1 MGTRTNITERQ
12 RRLGHELKKLRE
24 RSGLSAGEAA
34 DRIGMG
40 RGQLSHI
47 EAGRTSILS
56 DRLRD
61 LCLTLGCE
69 CVPYIDALVAMS
81 EATGKGWWSTHK
93 DNIGSAAANLAE
105 LETGAMELRSHETL
119 FIPGLLQTEAYIR
132 TIFSNPKLN
141 VRDIEEATAFRLE
154 RQAIL
159 TAENAPTFH
168 AVIHEA
174 ALHMRFGGPAVL
186 REQLLHLIDIARLPN
201 VTVQVFPFGA
211 DLDAALSGS
220 FLHAITPVRELSTI
234 VLDHPAGP
242 LYLSD
247 DEHLALYDTMF
258 ERLTEGALAPIT
270 VRASR
275 DDLAHKDSLALIQ
288 HLLYTL

>member
-1 MGTRTNITERQ
+1 LGMRITISERQ

-24 RSGLSAGEAA
+24 QAGLSAGEAA

-56 DRLRD
+56 DRLRH
-61 LCLTLGCE
+61 LCQVTGCE
-69 CVPYIDALVAMS
+69 SVPYIDALVAMS
-81 EATGKGWWSTHK
+81 EATGKGWWSGYK
-93 DNIGSAAANLAE
+93 GNIGSAAMNLAE
-105 LETGAMELRSHETL
+105 LEAGAATLHSHEAL

-141 VRDIEEATAFRLE
+141 VRDIDEATAFRLE

-159 TAENAPTFH
+159 TAEDAPAFH

-174 ALHMRFGGPAVL
+174 ALRMRFGGPAVL
-186 REQLLHLIDIARLPN
+186 REQLLHLIEVAQLPN
-201 VTVQVFPFGA
+201 VTIQIFPFGA
-211 DLDAALSGS
+211 DLDAALSGT
-220 FLHAITPVRELSTI
+220 FLHTITRVRELSTI

-247 DEHLALYDTMF
+247 DEHLAMYDTMF
-258 ERLTEGALAPIT
+258 DQLAESALAPIG
-270 VRASR
+270 VRASPEE
-275 DDLAHKDSLALIQ
+275 LAARDSLALIQ